1 MMDGICKLDGS
12 TKTLP
17 CAAPN
22 CPLYGDCVAEWEKIT
37 KKTVTNADRIRAMS
51 DGELAR
57 ELMTWRL
64 DAVARNH
71 GIEGVYPDTQKE
83 ILKWLHQPAK
93 EDT

>member
-1 MMDGICKLDGS
+1 MSNCKLCLAD
-12 TKTLP
+12 
-17 CAAPN
+17 CAFKGNDMKKGN
-22 CPLYGDCVAEWEKIT
+22 CKGYIPMS
-37 KKTVTNADRIRAMS
+37 NADRIRAMS
-51 DGELAR
+51 DEELAW

-71 GIEGVYPDTQKE
+71 GVEGVYPDTQKE